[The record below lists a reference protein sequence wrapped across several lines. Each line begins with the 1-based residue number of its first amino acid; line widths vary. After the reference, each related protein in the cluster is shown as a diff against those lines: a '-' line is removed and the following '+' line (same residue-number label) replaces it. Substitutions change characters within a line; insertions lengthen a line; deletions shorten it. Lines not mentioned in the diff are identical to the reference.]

1 MISVETGLSPIDLLE
16 APDGVLEAIVVYLKE
31 RSKNASRK

>member
-1 MISVETGLSPIDLLE
+1 MISVETGISPNDLIE
-16 APDGVLEAIVVYLKE
+16 APSGVLEAIVIYLKE